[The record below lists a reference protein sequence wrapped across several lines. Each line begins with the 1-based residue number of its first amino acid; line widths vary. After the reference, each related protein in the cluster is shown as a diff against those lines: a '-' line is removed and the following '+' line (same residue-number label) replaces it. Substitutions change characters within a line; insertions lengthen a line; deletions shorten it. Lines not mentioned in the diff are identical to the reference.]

1 MDIYVD
7 VRAGRDGN
15 GSKEMP
21 FRRINE
27 AAKVAKPGDTVLVAP
42 GVYREYVDPIFAG
55 EPDAR
60 ITYKSTEPLAAV
72 ITGAERITSWK
83 HYQDNVWVCRVPNST
98 FGAYNPY
105 TTFVYG
111 DWYFAKAD
119 KHTGCVY
126 LNDRALYETS
136 SLEDC
141 IKGEVYECSWVPEE
155 SVYKWYTEQDQETDE
170 TIIYANFKGADP
182 NKENVEINVRRECF
196 MPSKTG
202 VGYITERVYCDKGCN
217 NMGTACCISGWNDW
231 TTLEQGLDH
240 RGLRDLKQQVCRNF
254 AWQIS

>member
-60 ITYKSTEPLAAV
+60 ITYKSTEPLKAV

-141 IKGEVYECSWVPEE
+141 IRAKFMSAAGFQRNLFTSGIQNRIR
-155 SVYKWYTEQDQETDE
+155 KQMRLLFMRILREQIRTR
-170 TIIYANFKGADP
+170 KMW
-182 NKENVEINVRRECF
+182 KL
-196 MPSKTG
+196 M
-202 VGYITERVYCDKGCN
+202 
-217 NMGTACCISGWNDW
+217 
-231 TTLEQGLDH
+231 
-240 RGLRDLKQQVCRNF
+240 
-254 AWQIS
+254 

>member
-126 LNDRALYETS
+126 LNDRAVKDRCWLY
-136 SLEDC
+136 
-141 IKGEVYECSWVPEE
+141 Y
-155 SVYKWYTEQDQETDE
+155 
-170 TIIYANFKGADP
+170 
-182 NKENVEINVRRECF
+182 
-196 MPSKTG
+196 SK
-202 VGYITERVYCDKGCN
+202 RVYCDKGCN

>member
-72 ITGAERITSWK
+72 AVFSRQSS
-83 HYQDNVWVCRVPNST
+83 V
-98 FGAYNPY
+98 
-105 TTFVYG
+105 
-111 DWYFAKAD
+111 KA
-119 KHTGCVY
+119 T
-126 LNDRALYETS
+126 L
-136 SLEDC
+136 
-141 IKGEVYECSWVPEE
+141 
-155 SVYKWYTEQDQETDE
+155 
-170 TIIYANFKGADP
+170 
-182 NKENVEINVRRECF
+182 
-196 MPSKTG
+196 MPLKA
-202 VGYITERVYCDKGCN
+202 VG
-217 NMGTACCISGWNDW
+217 
-231 TTLEQGLDH
+231 
-240 RGLRDLKQQVCRNF
+240 
-254 AWQIS
+254 